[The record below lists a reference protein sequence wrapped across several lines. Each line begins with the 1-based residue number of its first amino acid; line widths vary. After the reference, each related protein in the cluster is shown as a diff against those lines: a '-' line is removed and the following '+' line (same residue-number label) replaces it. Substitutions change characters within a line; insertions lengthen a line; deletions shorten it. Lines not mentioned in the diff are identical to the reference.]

1 VEEKLKKILELL
13 AARESAPEIP
23 ANQDMST
30 SAVEMKV
37 EDPASHVS
45 PQAEQSGQ
53 GKPFQAGATD
63 TVVAEK
69 DQADVTSRVRSVE
82 PEIRKISLSPAPG
95 IVVNAIVWDPLPRFR
110 LAVVNERIVKQGA
123 SVGDGYTVEAILKE
137 SIRISLAGRMFENRV
152 HGKK

>member
-1 VEEKLKKILELL
+1 
-13 AARESAPEIP
+13 
-23 ANQDMST
+23 
-30 SAVEMKV
+30 
-37 EDPASHVS
+37 
-45 PQAEQSGQ
+45 
-53 GKPFQAGATD
+53 
-63 TVVAEK
+63 
-69 DQADVTSRVRSVE
+69 VE

-95 IVVNAIVWDPLPRFR
+95 IEVNAIVWDPLPRFR